1 MKFEDG
7 VWPEYDEQLEKLEI
21 RLLLEAVFNRY
32 GHDFRN
38 YSYPSMRRRIW
49 HRATMEQLGTISML
63 QHLVL
68 HDRDAFE
75 RLLGDLVIPVTEL
88 FRDPGMFRFFRG
100 KVAPE
105 LAKLPFVRI
114 WHAGCASG
122 EEAYS
127 SAIVMDEKGLLDHS
141 RIYAT
146 DISRQALQRAR
157 EGVVPPDR
165 MEAYERNY
173 EDSGGAQSIAAYY
186 GEAGGVFRLKPSIAD
201 RIVFAEHNLVTD
213 RSFNEF
219 HVIFCRNV
227 MIYFNSDLR
236 DRVHALLYES
246 LADGGF
252 LILGGKESV
261 AFTRLAGRY
270 EIWSDEHRVY
280 RKVR

>member
-1 MKFEDG
+1 MNTEDG
-7 VWPEYDEQLEKLEI
+7 AWPEYDEQLERLEI
-21 RLLLEAVFNRY
+21 RLLLEAVFSRY
-32 GHDFRN
+32 GYDFRN

-68 HDRDAFE
+68 HDREAFE

-88 FRDPGMFRFFRG
+88 FRDPGMFRYFRR

-127 SAIVMDEKGLLDHS
+127 SAIVLEEERLLDHS

-146 DISRQALQRAR
+146 DISQTALQRAR
-157 EGVVPPDR
+157 EGIVPPDR
-165 MEAYERNY
+165 MEVYEKNY
-173 EDSGGAQSIAAYY
+173 ETAGGTRSIAAYC
-186 GEAGGVFRLKPSIAD
+186 GRASGMARLKPAIAD

-227 MIYFNSDLR
+227 MIYFNAELR
-236 DRVHALLYES
+236 DRVHTLLYES

-261 AFTRLAGRY
+261 AFTRLANRY
-270 EIWSDEHRVY
+270 EIWSDEHRIY